1 MEETINIALSIYKDY
16 QKQNLANKFVNFL
29 IGWDSQTEAPND
41 CFEAR
46 GRQIEVLSTA
56 TYKLNTSPELV
67 KAVQTLYEN
76 RTSLNEITAHEIVVV
91 KKNIDKIIKVP
102 MEEFV
107 ELSTLLASSQNI
119 WAKAKV
125 ENNFELFKPTL
136 KRIIELLKLYLS
148 HLETPK
154 LKGYNI
160 LLDEYEPGFTTKEYD
175 EFFDTLKKELVPFVK
190 KVATKALQY
199 NHSFTNFKYPKD
211 DQKKFAKKIMDTLCF
226 NHNKGLMKESEH
238 PFTTGFGTS
247 DVRFTVHYHE
257 DNLASAIFSAI
268 HELGHATYEMQ
279 VDPAL
284 DVTLSGGGASLAMH
298 ESQSRFYENI
308 IGRSPAFWKSLFPKL
323 KEIFPKQF
331 KSINLNDFLKHIN
344 EVKCSLIR
352 TEADELTYPL
362 HIMVR
367 YDIEKALFN
376 NEITVDELPVIWNK
390 LMKEYLGVE
399 VPNNKEGILQDIHW
413 AGAAFGYFPTYALG
427 SAYAAQIYHSMKK
440 DLNIKEILKSS
451 STKEINEW
459 LKEKIHCYGAAKYPQ
474 EILKLATKEKFKP
487 QYYVTYLIKKYSKI
501 YDIKW

>member
-298 ESQSRFYENI
+298 ESQSRF
-308 IGRSPAFWKSLFPKL
+308 
-323 KEIFPKQF
+323 
-331 KSINLNDFLKHIN
+331 
-344 EVKCSLIR
+344 
-352 TEADELTYPL
+352 
-362 HIMVR
+362 
-367 YDIEKALFN
+367 
-376 NEITVDELPVIWNK
+376 
-390 LMKEYLGVE
+390 
-399 VPNNKEGILQDIHW
+399 
-413 AGAAFGYFPTYALG
+413 
-427 SAYAAQIYHSMKK
+427 
-440 DLNIKEILKSS
+440 
-451 STKEINEW
+451 
-459 LKEKIHCYGAAKYPQ
+459 
-474 EILKLATKEKFKP
+474 
-487 QYYVTYLIKKYSKI
+487 
-501 YDIKW
+501 

>member
-175 EFFDTLKKELVPFVK
+175 AFFDTLKKELVPFVR
-190 KVATKALQY
+190 KVATKSLQY
-199 NHSFTNFKYPKD
+199 NHSFTTFKYPKD
-211 DQKKFAKKIMDTLCF
+211 GQK
-226 NHNKGLMKESEH
+226 NSQKE
-238 PFTTGFGTS
+238 
-247 DVRFTVHYHE
+247 
-257 DNLASAIFSAI
+257 
-268 HELGHATYEMQ
+268 
-279 VDPAL
+279 
-284 DVTLSGGGASLAMH
+284 
-298 ESQSRFYENI
+298 
-308 IGRSPAFWKSLFPKL
+308 
-323 KEIFPKQF
+323 
-331 KSINLNDFLKHIN
+331 
-344 EVKCSLIR
+344 
-352 TEADELTYPL
+352 
-362 HIMVR
+362 
-367 YDIEKALFN
+367 
-376 NEITVDELPVIWNK
+376 
-390 LMKEYLGVE
+390 
-399 VPNNKEGILQDIHW
+399 
-413 AGAAFGYFPTYALG
+413 
-427 SAYAAQIYHSMKK
+427 
-440 DLNIKEILKSS
+440 
-451 STKEINEW
+451 
-459 LKEKIHCYGAAKYPQ
+459 
-474 EILKLATKEKFKP
+474 
-487 QYYVTYLIKKYSKI
+487 
-501 YDIKW
+501 